1 MSLIAVAITVESAE
15 QVAFALESA
24 HAAAKRGA
32 TIVEWRVDALAHTD
46 NALESVALL
55 VKNSPL
61 PCIVTI
67 RAAAE
72 GGAYVGHESA
82 RLELLIA
89 VCKLTVPPS
98 YIDLEL
104 AAFQASAEFQKQFA
118 TAQTSTRLILSAHDF
133 QTRPADL
140 SKRIGAMW
148 NEPLCAV
155 AKIAWLARS
164 VRDNLEAFEL
174 LRHQSKPTIALCM
187 GPFGIASRVL
197 APKFGGFLTYARPD
211 NEMGTAPGQLT
222 AQEFIN
228 VYSFARITPATKLF
242 AVVGW
247 PIEHSLSPL
256 LHNAAFSA
264 TQFNGAYV
272 PMAIPPEWEHFK
284 ASLGEMSG
292 STILNLRGV
301 SVTLPH
307 KEHALR
313 WCKQQGGDAD
323 LVSEW
328 CGAANTLIFSDNGV
342 THAFNTDAPAAVA
355 ALAGALEIN
364 QQHSAALASGGAIA
378 NVEISSARAA
388 HVNVDAKTIASQT
401 LDQWRQQCVLVLGA
415 GGAARA
421 VIAGLALTGAHVVI
435 ANRTHDKAKQLA
447 KHFNARAIIGS
458 HQSRVEAVALGN
470 IAAHSFTAIVNCT
483 SAGMTGSGAESIDP
497 LPTTLEIKTRMVLMD
512 TVYRPRETPLLR
524 RARAA
529 GAVIVDG
536 TEMFLRQAALQFE
549 LFTQDDCAWS
559 NATVVMASHDLPGKN
574 KQTNIAERGRIAP
587 EKSLSTNSS
596 GTSAPLS
603 LWRELLNQQL
613 NAQS

>member
-1 MSLIAVAITVESAE
+1 MTFIAVAITVQDTEDIASARECASAE
-15 QVAFALESA
+15 AP
-24 HAAAKRGA
+24 RGA
-32 TIVEWRVDALAHTD
+32 TIVEWRVDTLAQTD

-89 VCKLTVPPS
+89 ICKLNLPPS

-104 AAFQASAEFQKQFA
+104 AAFQASADFKKQF
-118 TAQTSTRLILSAHDF
+118 TAAKTSTRLILSAHDF
-133 QTRPADL
+133 QSRPADL

-148 NEPLCAV
+148 SESLCSV
-155 AKIAWLARS
+155 AKIAWRARS

-187 GPFGIASRVL
+187 GQFGIASRVL

-211 NEMGTAPGQLT
+211 NEIGTAPGQLT
-222 AQEFIN
+222 AQEFIH
-228 VYSFARITPATKLF
+228 VYSFARITPATNLF

-256 LHNAAFSA
+256 LHNAAFTA

-272 PMAIPPEWEHFK
+272 PLAIPPEWEHFK
-284 ASLGEMSG
+284 ASLGEMVASPV
-292 STILNLRGV
+292 LNLRGL

-313 WCKQQGGDAD
+313 WCKQQGGIGDV
-323 LVSEW
+323 VSEW
-328 CGAANTLIFSDNGV
+328 CGAANTLLFSDNGQ
-342 THAFNTDAPAAVA
+342 TRAHNTDAPAAVA
-355 ALAGALEIN
+355 TLAAALGIHEHI
-364 QQHSAALASGGAIA
+364 SAALASGNAMHIA
-378 NVEISSARAA
+378 ANDKSLVTHTR
-388 HVNVDAKTIASQT
+388 
-401 LDQWRQQCVLVLGA
+401 DQWRRQHVLVLGA
-415 GGAARA
+415 GGVARA
-421 VIAGLALTGAHVVI
+421 VIAGLALAGSRVTI
-435 ANRTHDKAKQLA
+435 ANRTHTKAAQLA
-447 KHFNARAIIGS
+447 THFNARDIDGAN
-458 HQSRVEAVALGN
+458 QSRVQAVELEN
-470 IAAHSFTAIVNCT
+470 IPAHSFSAIVNCT
-483 SAGMTGSGAESIDP
+483 SAGMTGSGAESVDP
-497 LPTTLEIKTRMVLMD
+497 LPILFEIKSGTVVMD
-512 TVYRPRETPLLR
+512 TVYRPRETPLLQ

-549 LFTQDDCAWS
+549 LFTKNQIVSDTATDNVPHKNADS
-559 NATVVMASHDLPGKN
+559 N
-574 KQTNIAERGRIAP
+574 
-587 EKSLSTNSS
+587 TNSRIGVS
-596 GTSAPLS
+596 PNIHLQLNEQCLKAPIE
-603 LWRELLNQQL
+603 LWRKLLNYTL
-613 NAQS
+613 DPHS

>member
-1 MSLIAVAITVESAE
+1 MTFIAVAITVQDTEDIAS
-15 QVAFALESA
+15 ALECA
-24 HAAAKRGA
+24 GAEAQRGA
-32 TIVEWRVDALAHTD
+32 TIVEWRVDTLAQTD

-89 VCKLTVPPS
+89 ICKLNLPPS

-104 AAFQASAEFQKQFA
+104 AAFQASADFKKQF
-118 TAQTSTRLILSAHDF
+118 TAAKTSTRLILSAHDF
-133 QTRPADL
+133 QSRPADL

-148 NEPLCAV
+148 SESLCSIAKV
-155 AKIAWLARS
+155 AWRARS

-187 GPFGIASRVL
+187 GQFGIASRVL

-222 AQEFIN
+222 AQEFIH
-228 VYSFARITPATKLF
+228 VYSFARITPATNLF

-256 LHNAAFSA
+256 LHNAAFTA

-272 PMAIPPEWEHFK
+272 PLAIPPEWEHFK
-284 ASLGEMSG
+284 ASLGEMVASPV
-292 STILNLRGV
+292 LNLRGL

-313 WCKQQGGDAD
+313 WCKQQGGVGDV
-323 LVSEW
+323 VSEW
-328 CGAANTLIFSDNGV
+328 CGAANTLLFSDNGQ
-342 THAFNTDAPAAVA
+342 TRAHNTDAPAAVA
-355 ALAGALEIN
+355 TLAAALGIHEHI
-364 QQHSAALASGGAIA
+364 SAALASGNAMHIA
-378 NVEISSARAA
+378 ANDKSLVTHTR
-388 HVNVDAKTIASQT
+388 
-401 LDQWRQQCVLVLGA
+401 DQWRRQHVLVLGA
-415 GGAARA
+415 GGVARA
-421 VIAGLALTGAHVVI
+421 VIAGLALAGSRVTI
-435 ANRTHDKAKQLA
+435 ANRTHTKAAQLA
-447 KHFNARAIIGS
+447 THFNARDIDGAN
-458 HQSRVEAVALGN
+458 QSRVQAVELEN
-470 IAAHSFTAIVNCT
+470 IPAHSFSAIVNCT
-483 SAGMTGSGAESIDP
+483 SAGMTGSGAESVDP
-497 LPTTLEIKTRMVLMD
+497 LPILFEIKSGTVVMD
-512 TVYRPRETPLLR
+512 TVYRPRETPLLQ

-549 LFTQDDCAWS
+549 LFTKNQIVCDTATDNVPHKNAHS
-559 NATVVMASHDLPGKN
+559 N
-574 KQTNIAERGRIAP
+574 
-587 EKSLSTNSS
+587 TNSRIGVS
-596 GTSAPLS
+596 PNIHLQINEQCPNTPIE
-603 LWRELLNQQL
+603 LWRKLLNHTL
-613 NAQS
+613 DAHS

>member
-1 MSLIAVAITVESAE
+1 MTFIAVAITVQDPEDIAS
-15 QVAFALESA
+15 ALECA
-24 HAAAKRGA
+24 GAEAQRGA
-32 TIVEWRVDALAHTD
+32 TIVEWRVDTLAQTD

-89 VCKLTVPPS
+89 ICKLNLPPS

-104 AAFQASAEFQKQFA
+104 AAFQASADFKKQF
-118 TAQTSTRLILSAHDF
+118 TASKTSTRLILSAHDF
-133 QTRPADL
+133 QSRPADL

-148 NEPLCAV
+148 SESLCSIAKV
-155 AKIAWLARS
+155 AWRARS

-187 GPFGIASRVL
+187 GQFGIASRVL

-222 AQEFIN
+222 AQEFIH
-228 VYSFARITPATKLF
+228 VYSFARITPATNLF

-256 LHNAAFSA
+256 LHNAAFTA

-272 PMAIPPEWEHFK
+272 PLAIPPEWEHFK
-284 ASLGEMSG
+284 ASLGEMVASPV
-292 STILNLRGV
+292 LNLRGL

-313 WCKQQGGDAD
+313 WCKQQGGIGDV
-323 LVSEW
+323 VSEW
-328 CGAANTLIFSDNGV
+328 CGAANTLLFSDNGQ
-342 THAFNTDAPAAVA
+342 TRAHNTDAPAAVA
-355 ALAGALEIN
+355 TLAAALGIHEHI
-364 QQHSAALASGGAIA
+364 SAALASGNAMHIA
-378 NVEISSARAA
+378 ANDKSLVTHTR
-388 HVNVDAKTIASQT
+388 
-401 LDQWRQQCVLVLGA
+401 DQWRRQHVLVLGA
-415 GGAARA
+415 GGVARA
-421 VIAGLALTGAHVVI
+421 VIAGLALAGSRVTI
-435 ANRTHDKAKQLA
+435 ANRTHTKAAQLA
-447 KHFNARAIIGS
+447 THFNARDIDGAN
-458 HQSRVEAVALGN
+458 QSRVQAVELEN
-470 IAAHSFTAIVNCT
+470 IPAHSFSAIVNCT
-483 SAGMTGSGAESIDP
+483 SAGMTGSGAESVDP
-497 LPTTLEIKTRMVLMD
+497 LPILFEIKSGTVVMD
-512 TVYRPRETPLLR
+512 TVYRPRETPLLQR
-524 RARAA
+524 GRAA

-549 LFTQDDCAWS
+549 LFTKNQIVSDTATDNVPPKNADS
-559 NATVVMASHDLPGKN
+559 N
-574 KQTNIAERGRIAP
+574 
-587 EKSLSTNSS
+587 TNSRIGVS
-596 GTSAPLS
+596 PNVHLQLNEQCLNAPIE
-603 LWRELLNQQL
+603 LWRKLLNHSL
-613 NAQS
+613 DPHS

>member
-1 MSLIAVAITVESAE
+1 MSLIAVAITVESGDS
-15 QVAFALESA
+15 VAYALESA
-24 HAAAKRGA
+24 RAQAKCGA
-32 TIVEWRVDALAHTD
+32 TIVEWRVDALAHAD

-55 VKNSPL
+55 IKNCPL

-104 AAFQASAEFQKQFA
+104 AAFQASADFQKQFA
-118 TAQTSTRLILSAHDF
+118 AAQTSTRLILSAHDF
-133 QTRPADL
+133 QSRPADL
-140 SKRIGAMW
+140 SKRVAAMW
-148 NEPLCAV
+148 SEPLCAV
-155 AKIAWLARS
+155 AKIAWRARS

-222 AQEFIN
+222 AQDFIN
-228 VYSFARITPATKLF
+228 VYSFARITPATIVF

-256 LHNAAFSA
+256 LHNAAFGV

-272 PMAIPPEWEHFK
+272 PLAIPPEWEHFN
-284 ASLGEMSG
+284 ASIGELSA
-292 STILNLRGV
+292 SAILNLRGI

-313 WCKQQGGDAD
+313 WCKQQGGVGDV
-323 LVSEW
+323 VSDW

-342 THAFNTDAPAAVA
+342 ANAFNTDAPAAVA
-355 ALAGALEIN
+355 AIAAALGMNE
-364 QQHSAALASGGAIA
+364 HSSAALARGDLIENDSTISPKVSSWTA
-378 NVEISSARAA
+378 NKNFVEP
-388 HVNVDAKTIASQT
+388 QT
-401 LDQWRQQCVLVLGA
+401 LDQWRQQRVLVLGS

-421 VIAGLALTGAHVVI
+421 VVAGFALAGSRVTI
-435 ANRTHDKAKQLA
+435 TNRTHTKAAQLA
-447 KHFNARAIIGS
+447 THFNARDIDGAN
-458 HQSRVEAVALGN
+458 QSRVQAVELEN
-470 IAAHSFTAIVNCT
+470 IAAHLFTIIVNCT
-483 SAGMTGSGAESIDP
+483 SAGMTGSGAESVDP
-497 LPTTLEIKTRMVLMD
+497 LPISFKIKSGTVVMD
-512 TVYRPRETPLLR
+512 TVYRPRETPLLQ

-549 LFTQDDCAWS
+549 LFTKNQIVSDTAKVNVPHKNAHS
-559 NATVVMASHDLPGKN
+559 N
-574 KQTNIAERGRIAP
+574 
-587 EKSLSTNSS
+587 TNSRIGVS
-596 GTSAPLS
+596 PNIHLQLNEQCPNAPIE
-603 LWRELLNQQL
+603 LWRKLLNHTL
-613 NAQS
+613 DAHS

>member
-1 MSLIAVAITVESAE
+1 MTFIAVVITVQDTEDIAS
-15 QVAFALESA
+15 ALECA
-24 HAAAKRGA
+24 GAEAQRGA
-32 TIVEWRVDALAHTD
+32 TIVEWRVDTLAQTD

-89 VCKLTVPPS
+89 ICKLNLPPS

-104 AAFQASAEFQKQFA
+104 AAFQASADFQKQF
-118 TAQTSTRLILSAHDF
+118 TAAKTSTRLILSAHDF
-133 QTRPADL
+133 QSRPADL
-140 SKRIGAMW
+140 SKRLGAMW
-148 NEPLCAV
+148 SEPLCSV
-155 AKIAWLARS
+155 AKIAWRARS

-187 GPFGIASRVL
+187 GQFGIASRVL

-222 AQEFIN
+222 AQEFIH
-228 VYSFARITPATKLF
+228 VYSFARITPATNLF

-256 LHNAAFSA
+256 LHNAAFAA

-272 PMAIPPEWEHFK
+272 PLAIPPEWEHFK
-284 ASLGEMSG
+284 ASLGEMVASPV
-292 STILNLRGV
+292 LNLRGL

-313 WCKQQGGDAD
+313 WCKQQGGVGDV
-323 LVSEW
+323 VSEW
-328 CGAANTLIFSDNGV
+328 CGAANTLLFSDNGQ
-342 THAFNTDAPAAVA
+342 TRAHNTDAPAAVA
-355 ALAGALEIN
+355 TLAAALGIHEHI
-364 QQHSAALASGGAIA
+364 STALASGNAMHSDA
-378 NVEISSARAA
+378 NHKSLVT
-388 HVNVDAKTIASQT
+388 HT
-401 LDQWRQQCVLVLGA
+401 LDQWRRQHVLVLGA
-415 GGAARA
+415 GGVARA
-421 VIAGLALTGAHVVI
+421 VIAGLALAGSRVTI
-435 ANRTHDKAKQLA
+435 ANRTHTKAVQLA
-447 KHFNARAIIGS
+447 THFNARDIDGAN
-458 HQSRVEAVALGN
+458 QSRVQAVELEN
-470 IAAHSFTAIVNCT
+470 IPAHSFSAIVNCT
-483 SAGMTGSGAESIDP
+483 SAGMTGSDAQSVDP
-497 LPTTLEIKTRMVLMD
+497 LPILFEIKAGTVVMD
-512 TVYRPRETPLLR
+512 TVYRPRETPLLQ

-549 LFTQDDCAWS
+549 LFTKNQIVSDTATDNVPHKNSDS
-559 NATVVMASHDLPGKN
+559 N
-574 KQTNIAERGRIAP
+574 
-587 EKSLSTNSS
+587 TNSRIGVS
-596 GTSAPLS
+596 PNIHLQLNEQCLNAPIE
-603 LWRELLNQQL
+603 LWRKLLNHTL
-613 NAQS
+613 DTHS